1 MKKLLNRMSRRHSIA
16 LGSLAALNEAEEHYG
31 ERQTGCWTIQ
41 GVRFYVAHFI
51 RCNGPRM
58 L

>member
-1 MKKLLNRMSRRHSIA
+1 MEKLLKKMRRRHNIA

-31 ERQTGCWTIQ
+31 ERATGWWTIQ
-41 GVRFYVAHFI
+41 GVRFYLSHFI
-51 RCNGPRM
+51 RCNSPRM